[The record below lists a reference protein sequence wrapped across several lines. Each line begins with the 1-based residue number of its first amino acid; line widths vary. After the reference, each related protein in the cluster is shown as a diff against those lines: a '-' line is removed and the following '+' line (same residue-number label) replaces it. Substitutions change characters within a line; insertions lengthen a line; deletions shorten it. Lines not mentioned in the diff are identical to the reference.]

1 MQQVVM
7 PFDGNTV
14 EVIKNEVGEAFV
26 SVRSVCRAIGIDVE
40 NQRKKLAGDSR
51 YRCGDMTAPSAGGP
65 QTVFC
70 TPLSQL
76 NLGKGLTLVKE
87 GT

>member
-26 SVRSVCRAIGIDVE
+26 SVRSVCRAIGIDAPSQIEKVKG
-40 NQRKKLAGDSR
+40 NPTYKGVA
-51 YRCGDMTAPSAGGP
+51 YPIPSAGGP
-65 QTVFC
+65 QETYC
-70 TPLSQL
+70 LPLGQL
-76 NLGKGLTLVKE
+76 RLKLSRTKQE
-87 GT
+87 GRL